1 MSDATWFGP
10 MQCGV
15 ELREVGWGDASCRGA
30 TRGVVKQRRV
40 VVERREVCW
49 SDVTSGEDKTCG
61 DETSRRLV
69 GFRVG
74 IYNVDAIV
82 YRKFP
87 RDKCRS
93 L

>member
-1 MSDATWFGP
+1 MVWTDA
-10 MQCGV
+10 M
-15 ELREVGWGDASCRGA
+15 WGGA
-30 TRGVVKQRRV
+30 TRGGLGRRELSWSDAWCGKATSV

-69 GFRVG
+69 GFCVG

-93 L
+93 F